1 MTSANDLSPVSGLPD
16 TMRAFR
22 VREWGDLS
30 NVSLDDA
37 PRPAPGSGE
46 VLVRLAHAGVNFM
59 DVYTVRGAYKASK
72 TYPLRLPLTLGV
84 EGAGHVCQLGE
95 GAQGI
100 RVGDAVSY
108 CLQWGSYADYAVVP
122 SAKLARIP
130 DGIDTAVAAAS
141 TFQGVTAHYLAH
153 DMAALQE
160 GDWALV
166 WSGSGGIARLL
177 IQMLRRR
184 GVRVAATA
192 SSAEKAE
199 AARKSGA
206 ELVFAPE
213 EDVASR
219 LRDASAGGAAIVFDS
234 SGKAT
239 IDVSMLCLRRRG
251 TLVLVGTNSGPVPTL
266 DVAKLMEAGS
276 ISFVRP
282 RLADYIPT
290 PEAFRARMGAVFG
303 GVLRGELDASP
314 AEIFPLQEAKTP
326 LQRLVDRTSLGKAV
340 LQIQE

>member
-1 MTSANDLSPVSGLPD
+1 MIAANDLSPLSRLPD

-37 PRPAPGSGE
+37 PRPAPGPGE
-46 VLVRLAHAGVNFM
+46 VLVHLAHAGVNFM
-59 DVYTVRGAYKASK
+59 DVYTVRGTYKASK
-72 TYPLRLPLTLGV
+72 TYPIHLPLTLGV
-84 EGAGHVCQLGE
+84 EGAGHVAGFGE
-95 GAQGI
+95 GVAGL

-108 CLQWGSYADYAVVP
+108 CLNWGSYADFAVVP
-122 SAKLARIP
+122 ATKLARIP
-130 DGIDTAVAAAS
+130 DGIDTAVAAAV
-141 TFQGVTAHYLAH
+141 TFQGVTAHYLAQ
-153 DMAALQE
+153 DMATLRG

-166 WSGSGGIARLL
+166 WSGAGGIAKLL

-213 EDVASR
+213 EDVAGR
-219 LRDASAGGAAIVFDS
+219 LRDASAGGAAIVYDS
-234 SGKAT
+234 TGKAT
-239 IDVSMLCLRRRG
+239 IDISMQCLRRRG

-290 PEAFRARMGAVFG
+290 PEAFRARMDEVFG
-303 GVLRGELDASP
+303 AVLRGELDASP
-314 AEIFPLQEAKTP
+314 AETFSLKDAKTP

-340 LQIQE
+340 LKI